1 MPVPRSLTPARSF
14 GLLTTPFTVHEPRK
28 YDFAAAKLITRNT
41 VTLCIGLL
49 RPALMFGGI
58 RFWTAP
64 TWKRCCRE
72 AVQFAEHARVLT
84 ECEARTGGANRRPLG
99 RRVVV
104 AGMLQLYHLCSDQS
118 LNS

>member
-1 MPVPRSLTPARSF
+1 MTP
-14 GLLTTPFTVHEPRK
+14 
-28 YDFAAAKLITRNT
+28 
-41 VTLCIGLL
+41 CIELF
-49 RPALMFGGI
+49 RPDLMFGGTNV

-104 AGMLQLYHLCSDQS
+104 AGMLQLYHLY
-118 LNS
+118 